1 MLKKVCRPLSP
12 RCGRWQNCLGA
23 EQPELDRLEGILT
36 ELLAQFYIKTATYS
50 LNQWEQDFG
59 IAENPELT
67 QEQRRAQVLAK
78 LNMRMSATVK
88 MLENLVRQT
97 VGAENVWIE
106 EHPAEYAFTVYVQED
121 KLSDFLG
128 IARRA
133 VHDARPAHLN
143 YKFIERLIRNA
154 RLDLYGGR
162 VWADHSHVGVGGGH
176 QRAVFGAACRRLR
189 DIHFGAAGGGE
200 YGMKYVLTASGER
213 YLARVNA
220 QMIRM
225 HLVRVE
231 VGERRVGCTR
241 KAGSPAGCKAA
252 LTD

>member
-1 MLKKVCRPLSP
+1 MPTPNDRGPHRPRTNIQYHVENGWAVPDQPQTPP
-12 RCGRWQNCLGA
+12 RR
-23 EQPELDRLEGILT
+23 T
-36 ELLAQFYIKTATYS
+36 S
-50 LNQWEQDFG
+50 
-59 IAENPELT
+59 T

-78 LNMRMSATVK
+78 LNMRMPATVK

-154 RLDLYGGR
+154 RLDLYGAGYGR
-162 VWADHSHVGVGGGH
+162 IIHCLLYTSDAADE
-176 QRAVFGAACRRLR
+176 L
-189 DIHFGAAGGGE
+189 
-200 YGMKYVLTASGER
+200 
-213 YLARVNA
+213 
-220 QMIRM
+220 
-225 HLVRVE
+225 
-231 VGERRVGCTR
+231 
-241 KAGSPAGCKAA
+241 
-252 LTD
+252 

>member
-1 MLKKVCRPLSP
+1 MREMAELF
-12 RCGRWQNCLGA
+12 GA

-154 RLDLYGGR
+154 RLDLYGAGYGR
-162 VWADHSHVGVGGGH
+162 IIHMSESEVDISGLFSVLHAGGY
-176 QRAVFGAACRRLR
+176 RTF
-189 DIHFGAAGGGE
+189 ISGAAGGGE